1 MSKKKHRMKSTFA
14 NEVSAGSFWIRHKGY
29 GVLINRD
36 WIELQKDDVVI
47 VLGFLKPGPNV
58 NLLDGVKIV
67 KCHSQK
73 MNCIYT
79 TTLEQFYFNYHKL

>member
-1 MSKKKHRMKSTFA
+1 MSKKHRMKSTFA
-14 NEVSAGSFWIRHKGY
+14 NEVSAGTLWIRHRGY
-29 GVLINRD
+29 GVLINQN
-36 WIELQKDDVVI
+36 WTELQKDDVVI
-47 VLGFLKPGPNV
+47 VLGFLKPGTNV
-58 NLLDGVKIV
+58 NMLDGVKIV

>member
-1 MSKKKHRMKSTFA
+1 MGKKHRMKSTFA
-14 NEVSAGSFWIRHKGY
+14 NEVSTGSFWIRHKKY
-29 GVLINRD
+29 GVLLNQRYVD
-36 WIELQKDDVVI
+36 LEKDDVVV

-58 NLLDGVKIV
+58 NMLDGVKIV

-73 MNCIYT
+73 MNCTYT